1 MRLAYTI
8 TPHNPAH
15 LWNHKLN
22 IHKETL
28 GNFWDSVWSKRVPH
42 QMEPSWE
49 TSWAIFVFFVYT
61 CEWTLYVN
69 FISIDDLIHW
79 SPDPN

>member
-15 LWNHKLN
+15 LWKHKLN

-49 TSWAIFVFFVYT
+49 TSWAIIIFLFTHVNEHFML
-61 CEWTLYVN
+61 TL
-69 FISIDDLIHW
+69 FLLMTWSIGVLIQ
-79 SPDPN
+79 N